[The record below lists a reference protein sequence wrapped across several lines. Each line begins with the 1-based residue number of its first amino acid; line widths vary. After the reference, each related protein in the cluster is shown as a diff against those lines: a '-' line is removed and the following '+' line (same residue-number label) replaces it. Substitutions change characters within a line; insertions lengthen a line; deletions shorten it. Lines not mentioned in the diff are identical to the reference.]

1 MRCEDLNKELVEKMS
16 IVSNLQDK
24 IKSLENHIKN
34 YKRSLQFLS
43 EKNANQDTLQIE
55 SNVKNKKI
63 EDLEEEIRNLHV
75 EIM

>member
-34 YKRSLQFLS
+34 YKRSLKFLS
-43 EKNANQDTLQIE
+43 EKNANQDTLEIE
-55 SNVKNKKI
+55 SNAKNKKI
-63 EDLEEEIRNLHV
+63 EDLDEEIRNLHV